1 MNGSTTLAKCLLAL
15 FCALPL
21 AAQQPA
27 QSPAAKTKEKEKA
40 GLDSSIGAV
49 LPEVVVTA
57 NRSERDAKDV
67 PASVTVLD
75 QNASVFSLATSMKDY
90 QRYEPGV
97 SLSYG
102 AGGQGPG
109 ANSRA
114 GTTSINIRGIDGN
127 RVLMTIDGARQ
138 PDVFTF
144 GGAYNVGRDYID
156 VDSLKQ
162 VEILKNAAS
171 SLYGSDALGGVVSFT
186 TIDPSDLLDLLDL
199 LGNNSIVRLINR
211 YDTADDSWAHTI
223 STAQRM
229 GNVEWLFHYTRR
241 DGGSLDNRGSIQPDA
256 TTYNVNNWL
265 TKLVWTPSQRH
276 RFELTGEYLE
286 RSSDND
292 LISTRSTFLSAGFQY
307 RRNSQTLNDDIRRLR
322 VGLEYKFDATDLG
335 WIFDNLTTSIYYQN
349 STTEEHIVED
359 RDRLTPTFRD
369 RLRVRDYW
377 YRQDHIGLNMNFTKN
392 LELGVSK
399 HALAYGLEAVTSFS
413 KRVRDAREIDYTV
426 GTVTN
431 VLTPDTFPLKDM
443 PDTRTSRVGLYL
455 QDEITWGRDGRFRLT
470 PGLRAEYYNV
480 TSEMD
485 QLYANASGGRRPQ
498 DFEQFAVAP
507 KLAFLFKMDEKH
519 SAYFQY
525 ASGFRNPSA
534 EELNATITNVP
545 FGYQTIANPDLK
557 KEASHSFEVGLR
569 GKGKHSAWNLATF
582 YNYYT
587 NFIDPFRQVGGTG
600 LPGDPIIYQ
609 STNLSF
615 ASIYGIEFKGETDLS
630 FISESMGNF
639 SVFGNTAYIQGYD
652 GQAKQ
657 PLASI
662 DPFKLVTGLRFRQE
676 NWQVELISSFFARQN
691 RSSSIAGGVRQFEV
705 PSAFTL
711 DLVGRWQVTKNVSIN
726 AGLYN
731 LTNEKYWR
739 HQDVRGVDA
748 SRTDLDRFTQPGI
761 NGRVAVT
768 VMF

>member
-1 MNGSTTLAKCLLAL
+1 MNRSATLATCLLAL
-15 FCALPL
+15 TVLPL
-21 AAQQPA
+21 AARQPTPA
-27 QSPAAKTKEKEKA
+27 PPLSAAKTKETTS
-40 GLDSSIGAV
+40 LDSSTGAV

-57 NRSERDAKDV
+57 TRTARPAVDV

-75 QNASVFSLATSMKDY
+75 QDASVFSLATSMKDY

-97 SLSYG
+97 SFSYG
-102 AGGQGPG
+102 IGGQGPG

-138 PDVFTF
+138 PDVFSF
-144 GGAYNVGRDYID
+144 GGSYNIGRDYID

-186 TIDPSDLLDLLDL
+186 TIDPSDLLDLL
-199 LGNNSIVRLINR
+199 GNNSIVRIINR

-223 STAQRM
+223 STAQRA
-229 GNVEWLFHYTRR
+229 GDFEWLFHYTRR

-256 TTYNVNNWL
+256 TTYDVNNWL
-265 TKLVWTPSQRH
+265 AKLVWAPSRRH

-286 RSSDND
+286 RGSDND

-307 RRNSQTLNDDIRRLR
+307 RRNWQTLNDDISRLR
-322 VGLEYKFDATDLG
+322 AGLEHKFDATGLG
-335 WIFDNLTTSIYYQN
+335 WFFDHLTTSLYYQN

-359 RDRLTPTFRD
+359 RDRLTPTFQD

-392 LELGVSK
+392 LELGAAR
-399 HALAYGLEAVTSFS
+399 HALAYGLEAVSSFS
-413 KRVRDAREIDYTV
+413 KRVRDAREINYTT

-443 PDTRTSRVGLYL
+443 PDTRTTRVGLYL
-455 QDEITWGRDGRFRLT
+455 QDEITWGHNDRFRLT
-470 PGLRAEYYNV
+470 PGVRFEYYNV
-480 TSEMD
+480 TSESD
-485 QLYANASGGRRPQ
+485 PLYLRASGGRLPQ

-507 KLAFLFKMDEKH
+507 KLAFLMKLDEEH
-519 SAYFQY
+519 TAYFQY

-545 FGYQTIANPDLK
+545 FGYTTIPNPDLK
-557 KEASHSFEVGLR
+557 KETSHSFELGLR
-569 GKGKHSAWNLATF
+569 RKSRHSTHSLAAF

-600 LPGDPIIYQ
+600 APGDPILYQ
-609 STNLSF
+609 STNLSS
-615 ASIYGIEFKGETDLS
+615 ASIYGLEYKGETDLA
-630 FISESMGNF
+630 FISESLSNF
-639 SVFGNTAYIQGYD
+639 GIFGNMAYIQGYD
-652 GQAKQ
+652 GQARQ
-657 PLASI
+657 PLSSI
-662 DPFKLVTGLRFRQE
+662 DPFKLVAGLRYRQE

-691 RSSSIAGGVRQFEV
+691 SSSSIPGGIRQYEV

-711 DLVGRWQVTKNVSIN
+711 DLVGRWQVTRNVSIN

-748 SRTDLDRFTQPGI
+748 SRTDIDRFTQPGI